1 MARYVSSRHPLSRL
15 GRGVGCGLPAACLLL
30 IGAVALSA
38 CGSRQADLPPL
49 TDADADGILFERGS
63 QALEE
68 GAWSTAREYFV
79 QIRDN
84 YPQSPL
90 RARSRL
96 GIVESYEGEGT
107 DVAYLSA
114 LSELREFLRLYPPTH
129 ELAPEAQFKVGM
141 VYFNQ
146 MRRPERDQSETRSA
160 ITEFETFIELYAEF
174 ADPLL
179 LAETRERLREA
190 RDRLSDSNYLVGRFY
205 YRLRYYPGAIDRF
218 REILDEDPGYTRRDA
233 VYFHLADA
241 LATTG
246 SGPGGAP
253 AVRTPGLRVSRDG
266 VSRRRESANRGAEG
280 VLMDLDGP

>member
-1 MARYVSSRHPLSRL
+1 MARYVSSRHPLSRF
-15 GRGVGCGLPAACLLL
+15 GRGVGCRLPAACLLL
-30 IGAVALSA
+30 TGAIALSA

-49 TDADADGILFERGS
+49 TEADADGILFERGS

-179 LAETRERLREA
+179 LAEARERLREA

-241 LATTG
+241 LATVG
-246 SGPGGAP
+246 RGPEALPLFERLVTEFP
-253 AVRTPGLRVSRDG
+253 ATEFLVDANLRIEELKVS
-266 VSRRRESANRGAEG
+266 
-280 VLMDLDGP
+280 MDLDGP

>member
-1 MARYVSSRHPLSRL
+1 MARYVSSRDPLSRL
-15 GRGVGCGLPAACLLL
+15 GRRIGGGLPAACLLL
-30 IGAVALSA
+30 TCAVALSA

-49 TDADADGILFERGS
+49 TEADADGILFERGS

-68 GAWSTAREYFV
+68 GSWSTAREYFA

-107 DVAYLSA
+107 DIAYLSA

-174 ADPLL
+174 ADPQL
-179 LAETRERLREA
+179 LAEARERLREA

-205 YRLRYYPGAIDRF
+205 YRLRYYPGAMDRF

-241 LATTG
+241 LATVG
-246 SGPGGAP
+246 RGPEALPLFERLVSEFP
-253 AVRTPGLRVSRDG
+253 ATEFLVDANLRIEELKVS
-266 VSRRRESANRGAEG
+266 
-280 VLMDLDGP
+280 MDLDGP

>member
-1 MARYVSSRHPLSRL
+1 MARYVSSRHPLIGL
-15 GRGVGCGLPAACLLL
+15 GRRIGRGLPAACLLL
-30 IGAVALSA
+30 TGAVALGA

-49 TDADADGILFERGS
+49 TEADADSILFERGS

-68 GAWSTAREYFV
+68 GSWSTAREYFV

-96 GIVESYEGEGT
+96 GVVESYEGEGT
-107 DVAYLSA
+107 DLAYLSA

-174 ADPLL
+174 ADPQL
-179 LAETRERLREA
+179 LAEARERLREA

-241 LATTG
+241 LAIVG
-246 SGPGGAP
+246 RGPEALPLFERLISEFP
-253 AVRTPGLRVSRDG
+253 ATEFLVDANLRIEELRVS
-266 VSRRRESANRGAEG
+266 
-280 VLMDLDGP
+280 MDLDGP

>member
-1 MARYVSSRHPLSRL
+1 MARHVTFRRL
-15 GRGVGCGLPAACLLL
+15 LNLARSAVPVLVA
-30 IGAVALSA
+30 GALAVTA
-38 CGSRQADLPPL
+38 CGGREAEIPDL
-49 TDADADGILFERGS
+49 TEADADQILFERGT
-63 QALEE
+63 AAIEE
-68 GAWSTAREYFV
+68 GSWSTAREYFV

-90 RARSRL
+90 RAQARL
-96 GIVESYEGEGT
+96 GVVESYEGEGT
-107 DVAYLSA
+107 DLAYLSA
-114 LSELREFLRLYPPTH
+114 LNELQEFLRLYPPTH

-160 ITEFETFIELYAEF
+160 VIEFETFIEQYAEF
-174 ADPLL
+174 ADPQL
-179 LAETRERLREA
+179 LADARARLREA

-241 LATTG
+241 LATIDR
-246 SGPGGAP
+246 GPEALP
-253 AVRTPGLRVSRDG
+253 LFELLISEFPSTEYLEDANLRI
-266 VSRRRESANRGAEG
+266 AELK
-280 VLMDLDGP
+280 VAMDLDSQ

>member
-1 MARYVSSRHPLSRL
+1 MARHVTIRRPLNR
-15 GRGVGCGLPAACLLL
+15 VGLARAAVLALVA
-30 IGAVALSA
+30 GALAVTA
-38 CGSRQADLPPL
+38 CGGREAEIPDL
-49 TDADADGILFERGS
+49 TEADADEILFERGTAS
-63 QALEE
+63 LDE
-68 GAWSTAREYFV
+68 GSWSTAREYFV

-90 RARSRL
+90 RAQARL
-96 GIVESYEGEGT
+96 GVVESYEGEGT

-114 LSELREFLRLYPPTH
+114 LNELQEFLRLYPPTH

-141 VYFNQ
+141 VYYNQ

-160 ITEFETFIELYAEF
+160 ITEFETFIERYAEF
-174 ADPLL
+174 ADPQL
-179 LAETRERLREA
+179 LADARVRLRDA

-241 LATTG
+241 LATIDR
-246 SGPGGAP
+246 GPEALP
-253 AVRTPGLRVSRDG
+253 LFELLISEFPSTEYLEDANLRI
-266 VSRRRESANRGAEG
+266 AELK
-280 VLMDLDGP
+280 VAMELDSQ

>member
-1 MARYVSSRHPLSRL
+1 MARYVSSRHPLIRL
-15 GRGVGCGLPAACLLL
+15 GHRIGRGLPAACLLL
-30 IGAVALSA
+30 TGAVALGA

-49 TDADADGILFERGS
+49 TEADADSILFERGS

-68 GAWSTAREYFV
+68 GSWSTAREYFV

-96 GIVESYEGEGT
+96 GVVESYEGEGT
-107 DVAYLSA
+107 DLAYLSA

-174 ADPLL
+174 ADPQL
-179 LAETRERLREA
+179 LAEARERLREA

-241 LATTG
+241 LAIVG
-246 SGPGGAP
+246 RGPEALPLFERLVSEFP
-253 AVRTPGLRVSRDG
+253 ATEFLVDANLRIEELKVS
-266 VSRRRESANRGAEG
+266 
-280 VLMDLDGP
+280 MDLDGP

>member
-1 MARYVSSRHPLSRL
+1 MARYVSSRRLLSRL
-15 GRGVGCGLPAACLLL
+15 SRGIGCGLPAVCLLL
-30 IGAVALSA
+30 SGAVAMSA
-38 CGSRQADLPPL
+38 CGNRQADLPPL
-49 TDADADGILFERGS
+49 TEADADGILFERGS
-63 QALEE
+63 QALDE
-68 GAWSTAREYFV
+68 GSWSTAREYFV

-107 DVAYLSA
+107 DIAYLSA
-114 LSELREFLRLYPPTH
+114 LNELREFLRLYPPTH

-160 ITEFETFIELYAEF
+160 ITELETFVELYAEF
-174 ADPLL
+174 ADPQLL
-179 LAETRERLREA
+179 VDARERLREA

-241 LATTG
+241 LATVG
-246 SGPGGAP
+246 RGPEALPLFERLVTEFP
-253 AVRTPGLRVSRDG
+253 ATEFLVDANLRIEELKVS
-266 VSRRRESANRGAEG
+266 
-280 VLMDLDGP
+280 MDLDGP

>member
-1 MARYVSSRHPLSRL
+1 MARYVSSRRPLSRFA
-15 GRGVGCGLPAACLLL
+15 RGVDRGLPVARLLLL
-30 IGAVALSA
+30 IGAFATSG
-38 CGSRQADLPPL
+38 CGGRQVDLPPL
-49 TDADADGILFERGS
+49 TETDADGILFERGG
-63 QALEE
+63 QALDE

-107 DVAYLSA
+107 EVAYLSA
-114 LSELREFLRLYPPTH
+114 LNELREFLRLYPPTH

-146 MRRPERDQSETRSA
+146 MRRPERDQTETRSA
-160 ITEFETFIELYAEF
+160 ISEFETFVDLYAEF
-174 ADPLL
+174 ADPQL
-179 LAETRERLREA
+179 LADARARLREA
-190 RDRLSDSNYLVGRFY
+190 RDRLSDSNFLVGRFY
-205 YRLRYYPGAIDRF
+205 HRLRYYPGAIDRF

-246 SGPGGAP
+246 RGPEALPLFERLVSEFP
-253 AVRTPGLRVSRDG
+253 ATEYLADANLRITELKV
-266 VSRRRESANRGAEG
+266 A
-280 VLMDLDGP
+280 MDLDGP